1 MTGADAPSMELDE
14 VLGDREPEPAV
25 AAGRQLLL
33 LGEAVEDVWQAVEAD
48 PLPGVDHLDPGTG
61 AGGLEANLDSA
72 AVGCE
77 LDRVREKDGEDLVK
91 PLGIGD
97 ERLDRRVEGGL
108 EPDR

>member
-61 AGGLEANLDSA
+61 AGRLEANLDSA
-72 AVGCE
+72 AGGCE
-77 LDRVREKDGEDLVK
+77 LDRVREKMLTTGRGW
-91 PLGIGD
+91 P
-97 ERLDRRVEGGL
+97 RSRRGAN
-108 EPDR
+108 PSSPSSSAHWS